1 MTEDAYTRIALR
13 LRDVSTADREWLL
26 SQLDAD
32 DCRRVSASLQQHRA
46 RNAAG
51 TAPGARGRREI
62 STPPGG
68 GAEEPAARLAAAGMS
83 EIRELLAG
91 QPDWAIALLLSAGPW
106 PWTQELLVELIPE
119 RIRALR
125 SLAAELAARVK
136 PKFRDAVVRAM
147 ALKLKSA
154 DTPTP
159 LTQAFD
165 VALERAVNEMSAGG
179 IWKMDPR

>member
-1 MTEDAYTRIALR
+1 MSEDAYTRIALR

-26 SQLDAD
+26 SRLDAD

-46 RNAAG
+46 RTAAG
-51 TAPGARGRREI
+51 SALEARGRREI
-62 STPPGG
+62 SSPPGG
-68 GAEEPAARLAAAGMS
+68 GAEEPAARLAAAGVG

-106 PWTQELLVELIPE
+106 PWTPELLVELIPE

-125 SLAAELAARVK
+125 SLAAELATRVK

-147 ALKLKSA
+147 ALKLKSTDA
-154 DTPTP
+154 QTP

>member
-26 SQLDAD
+26 SRLDAD

-46 RNAAG
+46 RTAAG
-51 TAPGARGRREI
+51 SALEARGRREI
-62 STPPGG
+62 SSPPGG
-68 GAEEPAARLAAAGMS
+68 GEEPAARLAAAGVS

-106 PWTQELLVELIPE
+106 PWTQEFLVELIPE

-125 SLAAELAARVK
+125 SLAAELAERVK
-136 PKFRDAVVRAM
+136 PKFRDALVRAM

-154 DTPTP
+154 DIQTP
-159 LTQAFD
+159 LAQAFD